1 LRDDA
6 RRARLLWPDL
16 PEWWGVHPG
25 LTPYQSAPYQNM
37 VIFMDRAA
45 PLSALIDLNGGSSN
59 LSISGTI
66 YASHTILKLN
76 GGASDT
82 ISAQLIVWNF
92 QLNGNGSSLTVNYN
106 PANLF
111 KLSGTGLV
119 Q

>member
-1 LRDDA
+1 
-6 RRARLLWPDL
+6 
-16 PEWWGVHPG
+16 
-25 LTPYQSAPYQNM
+25 M

-45 PLSALIDLNGGSSN
+45 PLSATITLNGGDSN

-66 YASHTILKLN
+66 YAPHTIVEMR

-92 QLNGNGSSLTVNYN
+92 QLNGNGASLTMNYDA
-106 PANLF
+106 ANLF
-111 KLSGTGLV
+111 HLSGTGLV

>member
-1 LRDDA
+1 
-6 RRARLLWPDL
+6 
-16 PEWWGVHPG
+16 
-25 LTPYQSAPYQNM
+25 M

-45 PLSALIDLNGGSSN
+45 PLSAVIRLNGGFSN
-59 LSISGTI
+59 LSIAGTI
-66 YASHTILKLN
+66 YAAHTIVTMN

-92 QLNGNGSSLTVNYN
+92 QLNGNGSSLTVIYN